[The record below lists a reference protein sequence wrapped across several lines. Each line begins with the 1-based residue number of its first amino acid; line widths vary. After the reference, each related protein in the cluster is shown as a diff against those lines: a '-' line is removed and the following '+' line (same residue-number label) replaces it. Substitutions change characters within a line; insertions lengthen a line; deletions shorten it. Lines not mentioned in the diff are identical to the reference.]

1 MDSAPAR
8 IRKDARIS
16 VCIALGIALLWVSG
30 IGAYA
35 IAGPGLTTAFGSHL
49 ANGLAMFC
57 VIVGVPI
64 ALVAFALNWIVRR
77 VAGTI
82 ITLLFVG
89 MVHGGTSQG
98 FGIIGDIGVVL
109 VTGLLVGSML
119 FFLSRPSVM
128 SATGDFY
135 NFLSIRDVL
144 SRYTFRRKLME
155 AAPPR

>member
-57 VIVGVPI
+57 VIVGDGINPLARVSGV
-64 ALVAFALNWIVRR
+64 AAVLGTVRLVDSGACCAICNARGW
-77 VAGTI
+77 
-82 ITLLFVG
+82 
-89 MVHGGTSQG
+89 
-98 FGIIGDIGVVL
+98 
-109 VTGLLVGSML
+109 
-119 FFLSRPSVM
+119 
-128 SATGDFY
+128 
-135 NFLSIRDVL
+135 
-144 SRYTFRRKLME
+144 
-155 AAPPR
+155 